1 MKNSGKYLISA
12 LVMGSMT
19 STAWAEEKDEPG
31 ASFSL
36 QFSGLRWAKSKS
48 KASDEETSRDLTTLM
63 TGDLVDSS
71 VWATVGK
78 FNLYFYPFQD
88 VNSLVS
94 LGYMLRDDLEIGVDL
109 GLNSSKLKDPKSELS
124 SDLFGAFATWSVPFD
139 ACVLESFAVFDLVK
153 SESTEINST
162 TGEEETTKLTGNF
175 LKISSSVVIPLA
187 KNASYLAGVWWAA
200 ENGKNH
206 ADDTTTK
213 STQFGLTL
221 AAFRITID

>member
-1 MKNSGKYLISA
+1 MSA
-12 LVMGSMT
+12 LLIGSL
-19 STAWAEEKDEPG
+19 SSAAGAEEKEEPG
-31 ASFSL
+31 ASFSF

-48 KASDEETSRDLTTLM
+48 KASDEDTNRELTTLM
-63 TGDLVDSS
+63 TGDLIDSS

-109 GLNSSKLKDPKSELS
+109 GLNSSKWKDPKSELS
-124 SDLFGAFATWSVPFD
+124 SDLFGVFATWSVPFD
-139 ACVLESFAVFDLVK
+139 GYVLENFAVLDVVK

-162 TGEEETTKLTGNF
+162 TTEEETTKITGNF

-187 KNASYLAGVWWAA
+187 KNASYLAGLWWAA

-221 AAFRITID
+221 AAFRLTID